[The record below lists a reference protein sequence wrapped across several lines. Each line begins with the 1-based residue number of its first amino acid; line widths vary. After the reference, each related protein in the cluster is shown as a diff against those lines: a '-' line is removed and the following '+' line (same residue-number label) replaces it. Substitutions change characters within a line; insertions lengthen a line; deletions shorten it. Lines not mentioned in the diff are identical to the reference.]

1 MDPVRIAVIG
11 AGLIGGKH
19 IDYTM
24 ACPDAELVAV
34 ADPDPSARALA
45 EANGATY
52 WADVGEMLAAGGIDG
67 AIVGVPT
74 AMHEPVGLQCVEAGV
89 HAIIEKPIC
98 HTLEAA
104 ERLNVAAEAKG
115 VHILTGHHRRY
126 NPWVAEARRIIADGE
141 IGRLVGLQA
150 VYACAK
156 PSDYFDLEWRRAPGG
171 GPVLTNMIHE
181 VDLMRAVVGEISE
194 VTAQTSSHIRGFQT
208 EDTAAIT
215 FRFANG
221 ALGSVFI
228 SDTAPS
234 PWTWEQ
240 SSGESHPRFHEME
253 ENAYRF
259 YGTEAAL
266 EFPRLKI
273 WRHIGAPDWTNEI
286 TSSSVRPA
294 REDVYTLQIAHFARV
309 IRGLEAPII
318 SGREGQKTLAATLAV
333 FEAAETGRTVRL
345 A

>member
-1 MDPVRIAVIG
+1 MEPVRIAVIG

-34 ADPDPSARALA
+34 ADPDASYRALA
-45 EANGATY
+45 EANGAKY
-52 WADVGEMLAAGGIDG
+52 WDNVGAMLAAGGIDG
-67 AIVGVPT
+67 AIVGTPT
-74 AMHEPVGLQCVEAGV
+74 ATHEDVGLQCVNAGV

-104 ERLNVAAEAKG
+104 ERLNSTAENKG
-115 VHILTGHHRRY
+115 VTLLTGHHRRY
-126 NPWVAEARRIIADGE
+126 NPWVAEARRIIESGE
-141 IGRLVGLQA
+141 LGQLVGLQA
-150 VYACAK
+150 VYACCK
-156 PSDYFDLEWRRAPGG
+156 PADYFDLEWRRAPGG
-171 GPVLTNMIHE
+171 GPVLTNLIHE
-181 VDLMRAVVGEISE
+181 VDLMRAMLGEIAE
-194 VTAQTSSHIRGFQT
+194 VSAMTSSAIRGYQT
-208 EDTAAIT
+208 EDSASIT
-215 FRFANG
+215 FRFENG
-221 ALGSVFI
+221 ALASVFV

-240 SSGESHPRFHEME
+240 STGESHPRFHEME

-259 YGTEAAL
+259 YGTEAAM

-286 TSSSVRPA
+286 TAQSVRPA
-294 REDVYTLQIAHFARV
+294 RADVYTLQIAHFARV
-309 IRGLEAPII
+309 IRGLEQPIV

-345 A
+345 

>member
-1 MDPVRIAVIG
+1 MEPVRIAVIG

-34 ADPDPSARALA
+34 ADPDPRAEALA
-45 EANGATY
+45 VANGASY
-52 WADVGEMLAAGGIDG
+52 WTDVGEMLVAGGIDG
-67 AIVGVPT
+67 AIVGTPT
-74 AMHEPVGLQCVEAGV
+74 ATHEDIGMLCVEAGV

-98 HTLEAA
+98 QTLEAA
-104 ERLNVAAEAKG
+104 ERLNSAAEANG
-115 VHILTGHHRRY
+115 VKLLTGHHRRY
-126 NPWVAEARRIIADGE
+126 NPWVAEAKRIIERGDLGK
-141 IGRLVGLQA
+141 LVGLTA

-156 PSDYFDLEWRRAPGG
+156 PADYFTLDWRRAPGG
-171 GPVLTNMIHE
+171 GPVLTNLIHE
-181 VDLMRAVVGEISE
+181 VDLMRATVGEIVE
-194 VTAQTSSHIRGFQT
+194 VTAMTSNRIRGFDT
-208 EDTAAIT
+208 EDSAAIT
-215 FRFANG
+215 FLFENG
-221 ALGSVFI
+221 VLGSVFL

-259 YGTEAAL
+259 FGTEAAM

-273 WRHIGAPDWTNEI
+273 WRHIGPPDWTNEI
-286 TSSSVRPA
+286 TASAVRPA
-294 REDVYTLQIAHFARV
+294 RADVYTLQIAHFAQV
-309 IRGLEAPII
+309 IRGLKEPII

-333 FEAAETGRTVRL
+333 FEAARTGMTVRL
-345 A
+345 